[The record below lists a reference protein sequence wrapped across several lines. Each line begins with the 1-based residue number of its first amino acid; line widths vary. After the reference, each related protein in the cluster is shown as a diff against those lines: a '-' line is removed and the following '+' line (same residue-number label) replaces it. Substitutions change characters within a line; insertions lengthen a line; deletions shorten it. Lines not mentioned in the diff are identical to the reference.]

1 VSRTRGTGDFI
12 YPGGPLLTTYAYDA
26 ADRVTG
32 ISDTYTDSEGDPATS
47 LDGQSYIYNADSDV
61 TAETNAEGMVSYTY
75 DADQQLTGVSGAS
88 TATYSYDQNGNRTM
102 SGYSTGTGNELTEGA
117 GYTYTY
123 DHDGNLISET
133 QTSTGDVTTYTWDYR
148 NRLTNVVEEN
158 SSHTVILQATY
169 TYDVLNRRIETDET
183 VSGTETKLY
192 TVYDGTNPYAEFD
205 GSGDLVERYVYG
217 PGANQILARVSG
229 SGTLAWY
236 LADNEGSIRDIVSNS
251 GTVIDHIAYDAY
263 GNVIS
268 ESDAS
273 DGDQFKFDGMAWD
286 AAIGLYYDNARYY
299 NPANGRFV
307 SQDSIEFRGND
318 ANLYRYTSNDP
329 ADNIDT
335 NGEKKSRISI
345 GNITSTD
352 PGLLGVVTLTTPYT
366 TIQGEITWPYTD
378 YTPTTVTT
386 TITGPTSATYTRWR
400 FGRSPSNL
408 DQNFFNPTLWTY
420 YNTFP
425 ILFDPGSTVTFTTTV
440 TGTYTG
446 DPANGVN
453 KPASVQITSEPKTVK
468 F

>member
-1 VSRTRGTGDFI
+1 MSVATPDQPHGRLRVTKEATLSVRFCSDDCGTPIRCTTGPIPTRSSMARATWWSVTSTARARTRSW
-12 YPGGPLLTTYAYDA
+12 
-26 ADRVTG
+26 R
-32 ISDTYTDSEGDPATS
+32 
-47 LDGQSYIYNADSDV
+47 
-61 TAETNAEGMVSYTY
+61 
-75 DADQQLTGVSGAS
+75 
-88 TATYSYDQNGNRTM
+88 
-102 SGYSTGTGNELTEGA
+102 
-117 GYTYTY
+117 
-123 DHDGNLISET
+123 
-133 QTSTGDVTTYTWDYR
+133 
-148 NRLTNVVEEN
+148 
-158 SSHTVILQATY
+158 
-169 TYDVLNRRIETDET
+169 
-183 VSGTETKLY
+183 
-192 TVYDGTNPYAEFD
+192 
-205 GSGDLVERYVYG
+205 GSR
-217 PGANQILARVSG
+217 ARG
-229 SGTLAWY
+229 
-236 LADNEGSIRDIVSNS
+236 RDIVSNS